1 MSKLKLMLAVVAMA
15 GALGAQSPTGGCPN
29 SGGGSGGTTGCP
41 TGKCPNSGGAG
52 AERVDK
58 PAPKKQTTGSNAPVA
73 DAPDWQRPGSDVL
86 EKAAADKQALLLF
99 FPGEAEEKAGD
110 AYLSGKEIQ
119 ELSQKSA
126 QFVKIPYN
134 ADREAAPN
142 ASDSV
147 VPVSKLLSENPSR
160 DYNVKTYPTFIVADS
175 FGNELF
181 RISGKKPLAKELADQ
196 FGLVQKK
203 MEDNA
208 KKLSKNL
215 DAAKKAWETKDY
227 SKSLRPILAN
237 FKDELVGYDAQ
248 NDSIR
253 LYHEMLESA
262 RNDLGSLSDGS
273 AESVKKLKAMKAAFK
288 GTELEKEIDATLETN
303 SK

>member
-1 MSKLKLMLAVVAMA
+1 MSKLKLLLAIAAFA
-15 GALGAQSPTGGCPN
+15 GALGAQCSGGSCPN

-41 TGKCPNSGGAG
+41 SGTCPNSGGGA

-58 PAPKKQTTGSNAPVA
+58 PAPKKTTTGSTAPVA
-73 DAPDWQRPGSDVL
+73 DAPDWRKPGSDVL
-86 EKAAADKQALLLF
+86 EKAAAEKQALLIF

-110 AYLSGKEIQ
+110 AFMSGKDIQ

-134 ADREAAPN
+134 ADREAAP

-147 VPVSKLLSENPSR
+147 VPVSKILSDNPSR
-160 DYNVKTYPTFIVADS
+160 DYDVKSYPTFIVADS
-175 FGNELF
+175 FGNELY
-181 RISGKKPLAKELADQ
+181 RISGKKPSAKELGEQ
-196 FGLVQKK
+196 FGLVSKK
-203 MEDNA
+203 MDDNA

-215 DAAKKAWETKDY
+215 DAAKKAWEAKDY
-227 SKSLRPILAN
+227 SKSLRPLLAN

-253 LYHEMLESA
+253 LYHEMLDNA
-262 RNDLGSLSDGS
+262 RSEIGGLNDGS
-273 AESVKKLKAMKAAFK
+273 AESVKKLKTMKSTFK
-288 GTELEKEIDATLETN
+288 GTELEKEIDAALASN